1 MTVVPAPLLLA
12 LLVGAAPQPL
22 LPQHARRFYPAQVE
36 VAGDGVVRGAEL
48 RDVQTCGG
56 CHQDAVAQ
64 WRTSA
69 HAFASFNNPLYRV
82 SVERVREGAG
92 RAASRMCA
100 GCHDV
105 ALLVEGAMDAPVAP
119 EDQRA
124 HAAIT
129 CQTCHGIV
137 ATRRLGNGSYT
148 LATRDVALPGDDARS
163 IAEHK
168 AQVAP
173 PLLRTAELC
182 GTCHRSFLDRD
193 TGNAATF
200 FGMDEYTP
208 WSRSEFAGNHAD
220 RVDPGVAPRTC
231 QGCHM
236 PREPALLGDAGAK
249 EGRIASHR
257 FLGGHTYL
265 AAMRGDA
272 DRLARNQAFLRG
284 VATLDVPAIR
294 RAGGEWV
301 FPAEGAPVRPGERF
315 SFDVVVRNRQVGHAF
330 PGGVQDAQDTWVDV
344 ELRDAAGRVLGHDA
358 EHHLRAEVL
367 DAGGKPI
374 STRDTHRFLTAA
386 WNHTVPP
393 RDATACR
400 FETAVPLDARFPLRV
415 VARLLHRSRNLD
427 LQRLACED
435 HRGRSGQAF
444 AAVSLRLNGAALDP
458 CVEQP
463 VTEIDRAEVELGA
476 GARSG
481 LHAEALAERLYAHG
495 MALSKSFQEDLDE
508 ARAPLGRALELV
520 GTDQPAARGRI
531 LVELA
536 RVAVRQGRAD
546 EALAHLDAAAARN
559 VLPEAAVDCLR
570 AEAQSSVWRWPEA
583 VEAATRCAR
592 NAPGDLQAWR
602 QLALALGSGG
612 RAGAS
617 LAAAGAGL
625 RLHPLDPTLL
635 RVQALA
641 LRALGA
647 PPALV
652 DAADQEFLER
662 RFPDDAPRARGACS
676 AQVPGC
682 AAERNPVPVR
692 VLAPERPGGP
702 PTRGP

>member
-1 MTVVPAPLLLA
+1 
-12 LLVGAAPQPL
+12 
-22 LPQHARRFYPAQVE
+22 
-36 VAGDGVVRGAEL
+36 
-48 RDVQTCGG
+48 
-56 CHQDAVAQ
+56 
-64 WRTSA
+64 
-69 HAFASFNNPLYRV
+69 
-82 SVERVREGAG
+82 
-92 RAASRMCA
+92 
-100 GCHDV
+100 
-105 ALLVEGAMDAPVAP
+105 
-119 EDQRA
+119 
-124 HAAIT
+124 
-129 CQTCHGIV
+129 
-137 ATRRLGNGSYT
+137 
-148 LATRDVALPGDDARS
+148 
-163 IAEHK
+163 
-168 AQVAP
+168 
-173 PLLRTAELC
+173 
-182 GTCHRSFLDRD
+182 
-193 TGNAATF
+193 
-200 FGMDEYTP
+200 
-208 WSRSEFAGNHAD
+208 
-220 RVDPGVAPRTC
+220 
-231 QGCHM
+231 
-236 PREPALLGDAGAK
+236 
-249 EGRIASHR
+249 
-257 FLGGHTYL
+257 
-265 AAMRGDA
+265 
-272 DRLARNQAFLRG
+272 
-284 VATLDVPAIR
+284 
-294 RAGGEWV
+294 
-301 FPAEGAPVRPGERF
+301 
-315 SFDVVVRNRQVGHAF
+315 
-330 PGGVQDAQDTWVDV
+330 
-344 ELRDAAGRVLGHDA
+344 
-358 EHHLRAEVL
+358 
-367 DAGGKPI
+367 
-374 STRDTHRFLTAA
+374 
-386 WNHTVPP
+386 
-393 RDATACR
+393 
-400 FETAVPLDARFPLRV
+400 LDARFPLRV

-444 AAVSLRLNGAALDP
+444 AAVSLRLNGAALEP

-536 RVAVRQGRAD
+536 RAAWRQACAA
-546 EALAHLDAAAARN
+546 EAL
-559 VLPEAAVDCLR
+559 
-570 AEAQSSVWRWPEA
+570 SSVWRWPEA

>member
-1 MTVVPAPLLLA
+1 VTAVTAPLILALLLGAAPAPLL
-12 LLVGAAPQPL
+12 PE
-22 LPQHARRFYPAQVE
+22 HARRFYPAQLE

-56 CHQDAVAQ
+56 CHPDAVAQ

-82 SVERVREGAG
+82 SVERVRDGAG

-105 ALLVEGAMDAPVAP
+105 ALLVEGAMDEQVMP
-119 EDQRA
+119 EDARA

-148 LATRDVALPGDDARS
+148 LATRDVTLPGEDRYS

-173 PLLRTAELC
+173 SLLRSAELC
-182 GTCHRSFLDRD
+182 GTCHRSFLDKD

-208 WSRSEFAGNHAD
+208 WSRSAFAGSHAD

-236 PREPALLGDAGAK
+236 APEPAPLGDAGAK
-249 EGRIASHR
+249 GGKIASHR

-265 AAMRGDA
+265 AAMRSDA

-284 VATLDVPAIR
+284 VATIDVPAVR

-301 FPAEGAPVRPGERF
+301 FPAEGARVSAGDRF
-315 SFDVVVRNRQVGHAF
+315 SLDVVVRNRQVGHAF
-330 PGGVQDAQDTWVDV
+330 PGGVQDAQDTWVDL
-344 ELRDAAGRVLGHDA
+344 ELRDATGRVLGRNQQ
-358 EHHLRAEVL
+358 HHLRSEVL
-367 DAGGKPI
+367 DAEGRPI

-386 WNHTVPP
+386 WNHTVPA
-393 RDATACR
+393 RDAKACR
-400 FETAVPLDARFPLRV
+400 FEASVPRDARFPLKV
-415 VARLLHRSRNLD
+415 VARLLHRSRNLN
-427 LQRLACED
+427 LQRAACDD
-435 HRGRSGQAF
+435 HRGPSGQAF
-444 AAVSLRLNGAALDP
+444 AAVSLRLNGSALDP

-463 VTEIDRAEVELGA
+463 VTEVDRAELELGA
-476 GARSG
+476 GAGAGVRRG
-481 LHAEALAERLYAHG
+481 GEPEALAERLYAHG
-495 MALSKSFQEDLDE
+495 MALSKSFQEDLAD

-520 GTDQPAARGRI
+520 GADQPARGRV

-536 RVAVRQGRAD
+536 RVAMRQGRAD
-546 EALAHLDAAAARN
+546 EALAHLDAAVARN
-559 VLPEAAVDCLR
+559 AVPETAVDCLR
-570 AEAQSSVWRWPEA
+570 AEAQASVWRWPQA
-583 VEAATRCAR
+583 AEAAARCAR
-592 NAPGDLQAWR
+592 GAPGDLQAWR

-612 RAGAS
+612 RAGEA
-617 LAAAGAGL
+617 LAAAGSGL
-625 RLHPLDPTLL
+625 RLHPLEPNLL
-635 RVQALA
+635 RVQALV

-652 DAADQEFLER
+652 NAADAEFLAR
-662 RFPDDAPRARGACS
+662 RPADDAPRARAACS

-682 AAERNPVPVR
+682 VVERNPVPVR
-692 VLAPERPGGP
+692 SLAP
-702 PTRGP
+702 